1 MIKHAQLKKCH
12 FFLLP
17 WVFQFANR
25 SMRPLESLFSFPAST
40 QDTKPTK
47 DPSSAPPGTSRSL
60 LISGWYLLPSFS
72 WWFYSRYIHW
82 IPAPPKK
89 SHDFGLQKTSQIPA
103 LLARALGVSGTSKP
117 LAIKAQSSAAQHA
130 ANLLDARWADRTMDW
145 KNLATKKKL
154 VRRDSCRWR
163 GVESH
168 RSRPSASSSGQSWW
182 DTDEIDQTQDY
193 RPGASVDGRKP
204 APVDMENV
212 PLCTGFHTS

>member
-1 MIKHAQLKKCH
+1 MSCSAIDCWKAGRKGLQIETVTDQSRCLDKRTRWNYIQTSRQSSVGTNMIKHAQLKKCH

-154 VRRDSCRWR
+154 VSPCYI
-163 GVESH
+163 H
-168 RSRPSASSSGQSWW
+168 LQ
-182 DTDEIDQTQDY
+182 
-193 RPGASVDGRKP
+193 
-204 APVDMENV
+204 
-212 PLCTGFHTS
+212 